1 MTTFPKTIP
10 KAFHVSLALCLAALA
25 FDSVSAGFYANP
37 HDLMVEAIRNGRASG
52 VMGGDIAAKF
62 KAQFKSRAP
71 LLVEVWTLKTYRQ
84 PGCARLEVDYEKRD
98 VPTPKGD
105 TSVFLKTQIN
115 YCLDGTAP
123 RSFEEQP

>member
-1 MTTFPKTIP
+1 MTTFPKTILKTLRFP
-10 KAFHVSLALCLAALA
+10 LALGLMSVA
-25 FDSVSAGFYANP
+25 FDCASAGFYANP
-37 HDLMVEAIRNGRASG
+37 HELMVEAIRNGRASG
-52 VMGGDIAAKF
+52 VMGGDIAGKF

-71 LLVEVWTLKTYRQ
+71 LLVEVWTLKKYRQ

-123 RSFEEQP
+123 QSFEEQP

>member
-1 MTTFPKTIP
+1 MTAFPNTTPKTLRRS
-10 KAFHVSLALCLAALA
+10 FALCLSSFALECA
-25 FDSVSAGFYANP
+25 SAGFYANP

-71 LLVEVWTLKTYRQ
+71 LLVEVWTLKKYRQ
-84 PGCARLEVDYEKRD
+84 PGCARLEVDYEKSD

-123 RSFEEQP
+123 QSLEEQP

>member
-10 KAFHVSLALCLAALA
+10 KAFHASLALGLMSMA
-25 FDSVSAGFYANP
+25 FECASAGFYANP

-71 LLVEVWTLKTYRQ
+71 LLVEVWTLKKYRQ

-123 RSFEEQP
+123 QSFEEQP

>member
-1 MTTFPKTIP
+1 MTTFFKATSKTLR
-10 KAFHVSLALCLAALA
+10 FSLALGLTILVFECE
-25 FDSVSAGFYANP
+25 SAGFYANP
-37 HDLMVEAIRNGRASG
+37 HDLMVEAIRNERASG

-62 KAQFKSRAP
+62 KTQFKSRAP
-71 LLVEVWTLKTYRQ
+71 LLVQVWTLKKYKQ
-84 PGCARLEVDYEKRD
+84 PGCARLEMDYEKRD

-123 RSFEEQP
+123 QSLEEQP

>member
-1 MTTFPKTIP
+1 MTAFSKATSTALLFP
-10 KAFHVSLALCLAALA
+10 LALGLTTLTFECA
-25 FDSVSAGFYANP
+25 SAGFYANP

-62 KAQFKSRAP
+62 KTQFKSRAP
-71 LLVEVWTLKTYRQ
+71 LLVEVWTLKKYQQ

-123 RSFEEQP
+123 QSFEEQP

>member
-1 MTTFPKTIP
+1 MTAFPRTIP
-10 KAFHVSLALCLAALA
+10 KAYHVTLALCLATLV
-25 FDSVSAGFYANP
+25 FDGVAAGFFANP

-62 KAQFKSRAP
+62 KEQFKSRTP
-71 LLVEVWTLKTYRQ
+71 LLVEVWTLKKYRQ

-123 RSFEEQP
+123 QSFEEQP